1 MDRYIMLKKTL
12 RKFISAP
19 VRYIRLVF
27 NKMFIYPNRYKK
39 GENDYDAESY
49 WKDRFIRYGLGIQG
63 SGDEGDTIL
72 NNIIRYDRVKLVL
85 KEILKRNITNFS
97 NLKVLE
103 IGTGTGLITD
113 ALNKLGITDY
123 LGVDITNVL
132 FEDLQNRFSEYKFK
146 KLDITTELI
155 DGKYDLIVIIDV
167 IEHIVTD
174 EKFNFAMTNIK
185 NALSKVGYIVIAPIV
200 EKNYKAQFYERHWTI
215 NDIRSILVDCEYSD
229 PVKWGDESYLYMLHN
244 L

>member
-1 MDRYIMLKKTL
+1 
-12 RKFISAP
+12 
-19 VRYIRLVF
+19 
-27 NKMFIYPNRYKK
+27 
-39 GENDYDAESY
+39 
-49 WKDRFIRYGLGIQG
+49 
-63 SGDEGDTIL
+63 
-72 NNIIRYDRVKLVL
+72 
-85 KEILKRNITNFS
+85 
-97 NLKVLE
+97 
-103 IGTGTGLITD
+103 
-113 ALNKLGITDY
+113 
-123 LGVDITNVL
+123 
-132 FEDLQNRFSEYKFK
+132 
-146 KLDITTELI
+146 LI